1 MNSKTKKVS
10 PVIVSLLVAFP
21 IACLQKLASAHE
33 IPADVVVQTML
44 KPEGRKLDF
53 LVRVPLEA
61 MRDVSFPV
69 RGAGY
74 LDVAEAEEYLHDAAE
89 IWIAREVSLFEGDRL
104 LTDREIVAARIDLP
118 SDRSFVDFDRAYGN
132 VTSPPLPADTEIF
145 RDQALLD
152 VLIRYDIE
160 SDTSDFSIDPAFARL
175 GLNTTT
181 VVRFLH
187 TDGVERLFE
196 FSGDPGLVRL
206 DPRWHHAF
214 LRFVQLGIVH
224 ILDGID
230 HLLFVICLLIPFRRI
245 RPLIAIITAF
255 TVAHSTTL
263 IASAFGLVPAGLW
276 FPPLIET
283 LIAASIVYMALENI
297 VGSKW
302 QRRWV
307 IAFAF
312 GLVHGFGFSFALSET
327 LQFAGTHLITSLLAF
342 NLGVEIGQ
350 VLVILLAVPLLNLA
364 FRNANTERVG
374 TIILSAILAHSA
386 WHWMSGRFADLRAYG
401 FDWPVPDYALGA
413 ALLRWLMF
421 VLIVG
426 SIVWLLFTLYR
437 RFIDRDTNV
446 ELPKSTGADV
456 R

>member
-10 PVIVSLLVAFP
+10 PVIISLLVAAS

-33 IPADVVVQTML
+33 IPADVVVQTIL
-44 KPEGRKLDF
+44 KPDGRKLDF

-61 MRDVSFPV
+61 MRDVNFPL

-74 LDVAEAEEYLHDAAE
+74 LDVAEAEQHLRDAAE
-89 IWIAREVSLFEGDRL
+89 IWIAREVSLFENDRL
-104 LTDREIVAARIDLP
+104 LTDREIVAARIELP
-118 SDRSFVDFDRAYGN
+118 SDRSFVDFDQAYRN

-152 VLIRYDIE
+152 VLIRYDIQ

-224 ILDGID
+224 ILDGVD

-401 FDWPVPDYALGA
+401 FDWPALDYALGA

-437 RFIDRDTNV
+437 RFIDRDANV